1 MEKEKQ
7 DLSFLHFPVSVVF
20 GGDLESLAA
29 CIIAIFIATVGD
41 FFAGT
46 DSLKITKRFDDFF
59 SLILALAQ
67 IKFQIFMKGMF

>member
-41 FFAGT
+41 F
-46 DSLKITKRFDDFF
+46 L
-59 SLILALAQ
+59 LEQ
-67 IKFQIFMKGMF
+67 IR